1 MYLFVLGRIAMA
13 TMCSGRGCAVDGSAI
28 ATYCYGHPLDVSLLA
43 TPAKLLTPSLTLP
56 VALDSGRHTLAAFNK
71 GGWALAALFL
81 LLSGCQATRLCM
93 IALAGS
99 GLVRAG
105 REKHAPASIALS
117 SSWACGGKDV
127 DAGRRSTDI
136 RSGNAMIGSP
146 IFVAL
151 DAGFR
156 PRHMGFAGT
165 RSASSILCG
174 RS

>member
-1 MYLFVLGRIAMA
+1 
-13 TMCSGRGCAVDGSAI
+13 MCSGRGCAVDGSAI
-28 ATYCYGHPLDVSLLA
+28 TTYCFGHLLDVSLQA

-56 VALDSGRHTLAAFNK
+56 VAPDSGRHTLAAFNK

-105 REKHAPASIALS
+105 REKQAPASIALS
-117 SSWACGGKDV
+117 NSWACGGKDV

-136 RSGNAMIGSP
+136 RSGNAMIG
-146 IFVAL
+146 VTDLRCVRRWLQA
-151 DAGFR
+151 AAHGFR
-156 PRHMGFAGT
+156 GNAIGIFHPMRQIVMLACGT
-165 RSASSILCG
+165 G
-174 RS
+174 RA